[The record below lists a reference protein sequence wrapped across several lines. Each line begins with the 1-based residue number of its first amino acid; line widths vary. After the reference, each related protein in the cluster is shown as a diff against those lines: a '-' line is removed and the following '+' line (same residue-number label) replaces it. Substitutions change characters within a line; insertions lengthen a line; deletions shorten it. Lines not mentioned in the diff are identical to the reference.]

1 MSEGGSGCK
10 KLQKKSNRCLQKT
23 QGNLSGGEK
32 LWQSMFRLWGE
43 REGGGKACQKSRYLY
58 LKERSYYQSVC
69 LPVGCAFSIV
79 ERETGGSM
87 K

>member
-10 KLQKKSNRCLQKT
+10 KLQKKSNRCLEKT

-43 REGGGKACQKSRYLY
+43 GKEEEKLARRADIY
-58 LKERSYYQSVC
+58 
-69 LPVGCAFSIV
+69 
-79 ERETGGSM
+79 T
-87 K
+87 